1 MKSKFKTLLMLAV
14 VVILSAATA
23 VAQEQ
28 GSENSRLRRPGGLL
42 SPRSSLLRN
51 NPSANTPSTTS
62 LQTSSSPSGTADKK
76 VEPGGRSIEFN
87 QAPVEMVFKVYG
99 ELKGITVLKDP

>member
-42 SPRSSLLRN
+42 
-51 NPSANTPSTTS
+51 
-62 LQTSSSPSGTADKK
+62 
-76 VEPGGRSIEFN
+76 
-87 QAPVEMVFKVYG
+87 
-99 ELKGITVLKDP
+99 